1 MKIKKIIEEDKMYN
15 KEVNEYII
23 KEENN
28 NELKDDEKSKNNVLN
43 YYESDDSKLNVF
55 DDTSISILI

>member
-1 MKIKKIIEEDKMYN
+1 MKRLKK
-15 KEVNEYII
+15 
-23 KEENN
+23 ENN
-28 NELKDDEKSKNNVLN
+28 DELKDDEKSQNNVLN